1 MTTKN
6 ISRNKG
12 CRLLVI
18 EPVHCGP
25 SSIRLLTFF
34 GTPCICIFSLFFFLF
49 FPFLFFFFSFFF
61 LFFLFVFVLWEEE
74 EVQSVQS
81 EFICLLLLLRQRCD
95 NSRQTQQRPQRRSVG
110 HRPDSAINYVFLYF
124 PLNNIYTT
132 TIDNDDTNA
141 KTETFERQIQLQC
154 EIISTRTLLW
164 LQIRL

>member
-34 GTPCICIFSLFFFLF
+34 GTPCTCICFVRRGGSSICSIWVYLFTFVIAAAVRQFSADAAAATTAVSRPPPRFCNKLCFFY
-49 FPFLFFFFSFFF
+49 
-61 LFFLFVFVLWEEE
+61 
-74 EVQSVQS
+74 
-81 EFICLLLLLRQRCD
+81 IC
-95 NSRQTQQRPQRRSVG
+95 
-110 HRPDSAINYVFLYF
+110 

-132 TIDNDDTNA
+132 TIDNDDTNS
-141 KTETFERQIQLQC
+141 KTETFGRQIQLQC

-164 LQIRL
+164 LQNSTVNTMDWEEFWSSTLGQIYQFR

>member
-34 GTPCICIFSLFFFLF
+34 GTPCTCICFVRRGGSSICSIWVYLFTFVIAAAVRQFSADAAAATTAVSRPPPRFCNKLCFLI
-49 FPFLFFFFSFFF
+49 
-61 LFFLFVFVLWEEE
+61 FVL
-74 EVQSVQS
+74 
-81 EFICLLLLLRQRCD
+81 
-95 NSRQTQQRPQRRSVG
+95 
-110 HRPDSAINYVFLYF
+110 
-124 PLNNIYTT
+124 IYTT

-164 LQIRL
+164 LQNSTVNTMDWEEFRSSTLGQIYQFR

>member
-18 EPVHCGP
+18 EPVHCGS
-25 SSIRLLTFF
+25 SSILLLTFSEH
-34 GTPCICIFSLFFFLF
+34 PV
-49 FPFLFFFFSFFF
+49 
-61 LFFLFVFVLWEEE
+61 FVFVLREEE

-110 HRPDSAINYVFLYF
+110 HRPDSAINYVFFYIC

-132 TIDNDDTNA
+132 TIDNDDTNS
-141 KTETFERQIQLQC
+141 KTETFGRQIQLQC